1 MTKLYIKIK
10 LKSDMVCIC
19 ALSDQ
24 IIPALLAGWT
34 TMINTASQLY
44 WINIELEEYHF
55 HQLKHKLV
63 TLKCIWT
70 FLSVVNVYLA
80 DAMIF

>member
-1 MTKLYIKIK
+1 MHDLIN
-10 LKSDMVCIC
+10 LFH
-19 ALSDQ
+19 LF
-24 IIPALLAGWT
+24 LAGLT
-34 TMINTASQLY
+34 TMINSVAKLY

-63 TLKCIWT
+63 TLKCRWPI
-70 FLSVVNVYLA
+70 LSVNNVYLA

>member
-24 IIPALLAGWT
+24 FIPALLVGLT
-34 TMINTASQLY
+34 TMINSVAKLY
-44 WINIELEEYHF
+44 WINIELEKYHF
-55 HQLKHKLV
+55 HQLKHQLV
-63 TLKCIWT
+63 TLKCRWT

>member
-1 MTKLYIKIK
+1 
-10 LKSDMVCIC
+10 
-19 ALSDQ
+19 
-24 IIPALLAGWT
+24 
-34 TMINTASQLY
+34 MINSVVKLY
-44 WINIELEEYHF
+44 WINIELEKHHF
-55 HQLKHKLV
+55 YQLKHQLV

>member
-1 MTKLYIKIK
+1 MHDLIN
-10 LKSDMVCIC
+10 LFH
-19 ALSDQ
+19 LF
-24 IIPALLAGWT
+24 LAGLT
-34 TMINTASQLY
+34 TMINSVAKLY

-70 FLSVVNVYLA
+70 FLSVVNIYLA
-80 DAMIF
+80 DVINF